1 MVVNGGTVS
10 EKLTKSFV
18 VVLFVLLQVSTKT
31 LPEMKTSIIV
41 FCCLFQ
47 FRMSYNN
54 STNVTCSE
62 RASNDESMVEI
73 YLAISWWFEY
83 FLQTGIGIAGL
94 IANTLAIPILLSVK
108 TFLMFVVTAAYFK
121 QIRKD

>member
-1 MVVNGGTVS
+1 
-10 EKLTKSFV
+10 
-18 VVLFVLLQVSTKT
+18 
-31 LPEMKTSIIV
+31 
-41 FCCLFQ
+41 
-47 FRMSYNN
+47 MSYNN

-62 RASNDESMVEI
+62 RASNDDNMVEI

-108 TFLMFVVTAAYFK
+108 SFINHFVDTNVGTNH
-121 QIRKD
+121 IWITSV